1 MRFLL
6 PLLTLSALQA
16 SAMDLTYYIGT
27 AGPQAPGIL
36 LGHLDSE
43 TGQLSEPV
51 LVAPAKGA
59 SYQALSRDG
68 KFLYT
73 TVEADGGGVAAYRVE
88 GTKLVLLN
96 KETTKG
102 QGATHLALDAT
113 GRNLLV
119 ANYGSGS
126 VACLPVKADGSLEPV
141 TSFDQH
147 QGTGPNASR
156 QAGPHAHG
164 IYPDAKNRYVYVPD
178 LGTDDVFIY
187 KLEAEQHQLVLQNPK
202 SGRVP
207 AGAGPRHLSFSPN
220 GKLLYVCN
228 EMGLTVTV
236 FAVNETNGQLKEL
249 QTISTMPAG
258 TEGIKGT
265 TVAEIFGDA
274 QGRFLY
280 VSNRG
285 HDSIVVFAIG
295 QDGTLAPAQF
305 MLKVPSV
312 PRGFGLSP
320 DGKWLVCAGQKSGTV
335 NAYKIDAKTGQL
347 TDTHQAVSAPGGAAI
362 LFNR

>member
-1 MRFLL
+1 MRCLL
-6 PLLTLSALQA
+6 PLLTLSVLQV

-27 AGPQAPGIL
+27 AGPQAPGIM

-43 TGQLSEPV
+43 TGHLSAPE
-51 LVAPAKGA
+51 LIAPAKGA

-88 GTKLVLLN
+88 GAKLIFLN
-96 KETTKG
+96 KEATQG
-102 QGATHLALDAT
+102 QGATHLAVD
-113 GRNLLV
+113 GSGQNLLV

-126 VACLPVKADGSLEPV
+126 VACLPIKADGSLGAV

-147 QGTGPNASR
+147 TGKGPNVAR

-164 IYPDAKNRYVYVPD
+164 IYPDAQNRYVYVPD

-187 KLEAEQHQLVLQNPK
+187 KLEVEKHELVLQNPK

-207 AGAGPRHLSFSPN
+207 AGAGPRHLAFSPH
-220 GKLLYVCN
+220 GKFLYVCN
-228 EMGLTVTV
+228 EMGLSVTT
-236 FAVNETNGQLKEL
+236 FAVNPADGQLKEL
-249 QTISTMPAG
+249 QTITTMPEG
-258 TEGIKGT
+258 TAGIKGT
-265 TVAEIFGDA
+265 TVAEIFTDRRGH
-274 QGRFLY
+274 FLY

-285 HDSIVVFAIG
+285 HDSLAVFAI
-295 QDGTLAPAQF
+295 QPNGTLALVQHVLNVPA
-305 MLKVPSV
+305 V

-320 DGKWLVCAGQKSGTV
+320 DSQWLVCAGQKSGTV
-335 NAYKIDAKTGQL
+335 NAYRIDEKTGQL
-347 TDTHQAVSAPGGAAI
+347 TDTHQAVAAPGGAAI
-362 LFNR
+362 LFTR

>member
-1 MRFLL
+1 MRPWL
-6 PLLTLSALQA
+6 PLLSLCALQVA
-16 SAMDLTYYIGT
+16 AADLTYYIGT

-36 LGHLDSE
+36 LGRIDAE
-43 TGQLSEPV
+43 TGKLSTPE

-73 TVEADGGGVAAYRVE
+73 TVEADGGGVAAYRIE
-88 GTKLVLLN
+88 AGKLVFLN
-96 KETTKG
+96 KEPTKG

-126 VACLPVKADGSLEPV
+126 VACLPVKADGSLAPV

-147 QGTGPNASR
+147 QGTGPNTAR

-164 IYPDAKNRYVYVPD
+164 IYPDAQNRYVYVPD

-187 KLEAEQHQLVLQNPK
+187 KLEADAHQLVLQNPK

-207 AGAGPRHLSFSPN
+207 AGSGPRHLAFAPS
-220 GKLLYVCN
+220 GKFLHVCN
-228 EMGLTVTV
+228 EMGLTVTT
-236 FAVNETNGQLKEL
+236 FAVDAANGQLHEV
-249 QTISTMPAG
+249 QTISTMPEGAATAG
-258 TEGIKGT
+258 VS
-265 TVAEIFGDA
+265 VAEIFGDA

-285 HDSIVVFAIG
+285 HNSLAVFAVAA
-295 QDGTLAPAQF
+295 DGKLALVQHMLNVPAI
-305 MLKVPSV
+305 

-335 NAYKIDAKTGQL
+335 NAYKIDAATGKL
-347 TDTHQAVSAPGGAAI
+347 TDTNQSVAAPSGAAI
-362 LFNR
+362 LFAR